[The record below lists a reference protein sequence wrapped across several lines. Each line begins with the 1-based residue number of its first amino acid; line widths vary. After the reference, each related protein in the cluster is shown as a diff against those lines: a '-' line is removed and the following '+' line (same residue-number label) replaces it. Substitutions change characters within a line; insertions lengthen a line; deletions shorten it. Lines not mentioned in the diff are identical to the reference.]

1 VASTDFIHDPASS
14 IYDTGSS
21 IQLNSAFFKL
31 VSWYDN
37 EWGFSKWLIDL
48 LCDVA
53 KKGYQATLL

>member
-1 VASTDFIHDPASS
+1 MASTDFIHDPASS

-31 VSWYDN
+31 VSRYDN
-37 EWGFSKWLIDL
+37 ERGGAKWLIDL

-53 KKGYQATLL
+53 KKGY